1 MKIIPSIAIAIYS
14 ISAFADPVQFDVE
27 GAHIIVLRPMDS
39 YSGNKSYT
47 NQIAEN
53 LKEHVA
59 AFNYQKGDK
68 QISGHPP
75 VFCCLSKDPLVQ
87 SVNTEVE
94 SKGFKLHHSGVV
106 YQLQKPSTIQP
117 SDFPI
122 LVDNQQ
128 QLYERFVIEQGNPDN
143 LTAKSSFKKF
153 IGGVLSV
160 GTLAL
165 IGDKY
170 GTNTAQ
176 AALNAKLPDDI
187 YRVATLSKG
196 AVAPLLVPD
205 FNPSNYQSID
215 VRRVTTLGNDDRFG
229 QIIIAYKT
237 EKTAEL
243 EQLALTKA
251 VVSIVGVDT
260 TLSAVQDSQK
270 KDFDRRKAIWESSN
284 HE

>member
-1 MKIIPSIAIAIYS
+1 MKIIPVIAICTWS
-14 ISAFADPVQFDVE
+14 IIASADPVQIDIDT
-27 GAHIIVLRPMDS
+27 AHIIVLRPMDS

-47 NQIAEN
+47 AQIQDN
-53 LKEHVA
+53 LQDHVA
-59 AFNYQKGDK
+59 AFSYQNGDK

-87 SVNTEVE
+87 SVNTELE
-94 SKGFKLHHSGVV
+94 SKGLKLHHSGVV

-117 SDFPI
+117 TDFKI

-128 QLYERFVIEQGNPDN
+128 KLYERFVIEQGNPEN
-143 LTAKSSFKKF
+143 LAAKSTFKKF

-176 AALNAKLPDDI
+176 VALNAKIPDDI

-196 AVAPLLVPD
+196 AVAPLLVPE
-205 FNPSNYQSID
+205 FSPTNYQSID
-215 VRRVTTLGNDDRFG
+215 IRRVTTLGNDDRFG
-229 QIIIAYKT
+229 QVIIAYKA
-237 EKTAEL
+237 EKTPEI

-251 VVSIVGVDT
+251 IVSLVGADT
-260 TLSAVQDSQK
+260 TQTAVQDSQK
-270 KDFDRRKAIWESSN
+270 RDFERRKAIWELNN
-284 HE
+284 HD